1 MRDTINYLV
10 ETCRLPSLPATR
22 LRELA
27 DIFSAAVGAEFL
39 SNPPTKRDPISG
51 RARVRH
57 RLMRML
63 ASSKDATFAISE
75 LAEVGLY
82 LETFA
87 CDPRIGACV
96 RGLRNDYEST
106 LFQLAM
112 AYRLRAAGCTT
123 VHLEPETARGRADVA
138 FAYDGIPYVAEC
150 YRLSKGLSDYFA
162 EAERSFYEGLLELV
176 RPGRKYSFTVVIGHL
191 PTFDTFRKIIAKFRE
206 IVTAMASTPNLSST
220 GHRFGEHVL
229 GVEDIT
235 DAEEDPD
242 LWASQHGTPQRRRY
256 EDADALFVRE
266 MARGNNAFEALDAPC
281 GERAVLTRVFV
292 WKKFENPK
300 PKKPDD
306 VLLTKLS
313 AKLKQT
319 KPKLGKGRRILFVEY
334 PFGLFIKA
342 RQSDSLRH
350 MQQKATS
357 QFEDFSAL
365 VVMER
370 RAGRTN
376 RFCYESAFLQGR
388 QENAIPQTLVHRLSV
403 VEQADIFA
411 LVKQA

>member
-1 MRDTINYLV
+1 MRDTINYLI

-63 ASSKDATFAISE
+63 ASSKDDTFAISE

-96 RGLRNDYEST
+96 DGLRNDYEST
-106 LFQLAM
+106 PFQLAM
-112 AYRLRAAGCTT
+112 AYRLHAAGCTT

-138 FAYDGIPYVAEC
+138 FTYDGIPYVAEC
-150 YRLSKGLSDYFA
+150 YRLRKGFSDYFA
-162 EAERSFYEGLLELV
+162 EAQHALYDGLLELV
-176 RPGRKYSFTVVIGHL
+176 PLRRKYSFTVVIGRV
-191 PTFDTFRKIIAKFRE
+191 PTFDTFRNIIARFRQ
-206 IVTAMASTPNLSST
+206 IVATMASTPNLSSI
-220 GHRFGEHVL
+220 GHHFGEHVL

-242 LWASQHGTPQRRRY
+242 LRVSQDGTPQWCRY
-256 EDADALFVRE
+256 QDADALFVRE

-281 GERAVLTRVFV
+281 GERAFLTRVFV

-306 VLLTKLS
+306 VLLTKLN

-319 KPKLGKGRRILFVEY
+319 KPKQGKGRRILFVEY

-350 MQQKATS
+350 IQQRAIS

-376 RFCYESAFLQGR
+376 RFCYESAILQGR
-388 QENAIPQTLVHRLSV
+388 QENAIPQSLVDRLSV

>member
-1 MRDTINYLV
+1 MINTINYLV
-10 ETCRLPSLPATR
+10 ETCRLPSLPAPR

-27 DIFSAAVGAEFL
+27 DIFMAAVGSEFL
-39 SNPPTKRDPISG
+39 SNPPTARDPISG

-57 RLMRML
+57 RLLRML
-63 ASSKDATFAISE
+63 SSPKDAGLAISE

-82 LETFA
+82 LGAFA
-87 CDPRIGACV
+87 SDSQIRACV
-96 RGLRNDYEST
+96 DGLRNDYEST
-106 LFQLAM
+106 LLQLAM

-138 FAYDGIPYVAEC
+138 FTYDGIPFVAEC
-150 YRLSKGLSDYFA
+150 YRLSKGFSDYFA
-162 EAERSFYEGLLELV
+162 EAQHALYEGLLELV
-176 RPGRKYSFTVVIGHL
+176 PPGRKYSFTVVIGRV
-191 PTFDTFRKIIAKFRE
+191 PTFGTFRKIIARFRE
-206 IVTAMASTPNLSST
+206 IVTEMASTPNLFPT

-229 GVEDIT
+229 GLEDIT
-235 DAEEDPD
+235 GAEEDPD
-242 LWASQHGTPQRRRY
+242 LTVSQHGTPQTRRY
-256 EDADALFVRE
+256 DDADALFVRE
-266 MARGNNAFEALDAPC
+266 LARASNAFEALDEPYC
-281 GERAVLTRVFV
+281 ERVFLTRVFV

-306 VLLTKLS
+306 VLLAKLS
-313 AKLKQT
+313 TKLKQT
-319 KPKLGKGRRILFVEY
+319 KAKQGKVGRILFVEY

-342 RQSDSLRH
+342 RKPESLRH
-350 MQQKATS
+350 IQQKAIS

-376 RFCYESAFLQGR
+376 RFCYESAILQGR
-388 QENAIPQTLVHRLSV
+388 QVNAIPQSLVDRLSI